1 VARATLALVLG
12 ALAACAREP
21 REPTRDLSAGR
32 SSVLRVIPDP
42 TVLGPRIVPE
52 TLDPIQFLG
61 IDPSGASRYL
71 AGGLRVLALPNGG
84 TRTSLQELP
93 ESPKSEGTGYPLPAR
108 LGGGF
113 LFVIQPSLYRSDTW
127 LSPAHPIY
135 AAPSEIAE
143 VLPGLDRL
151 YVRAANGSVVALNP
165 STGTNTDL
173 GPWPI
178 APSVPGYRALDGW
191 FAVAITDLRGAIA
204 TTDAGATWKPLSLP
218 IHPTSVDVAR
228 IDAAMGGA
236 SLVAFGARAPGDFL
250 VVRGTAAPRQPESC
264 FAVHSD
270 EAPSKLPRCPTVDP
284 PPAAALSPK
293 DAPLVRIFG
302 TRPLLAAVEDGW
314 PIGGDEAI
322 VARDGALG
330 RVSLSEGLWTAA
342 NLDAFPS
349 RPARCHPMPILVDE
363 GAPALGFACAEPRG
377 RTILYA
383 YDPARFALSE
393 IRDFDAPRAVLS
405 FGNGALAVR
414 GACDGASEPRGVRY
428 CVLSRR
434 PAGDAPRAPRWIELE
449 LASPS
454 PRSGSGGSLRAPREE
469 DPRRLLV
476 FDDGRMGVLS
486 PPSGKLAGTHLSF
499 LGEGGD
505 KSIDLNFPELA
516 PEVERALA
524 SGVWLDGFEERKAG
538 VASGWVDASGAMIG
552 VDIEEGGHVR
562 VGEYVRDAGGPVV
575 SGRYGLGWGDA
586 NRAYETTDGGAT
598 WTDIEVPK
606 PLSRSAGPGQRA
618 CGPVGCNAKGWVR
631 VGWGKRKALRPET
644 LASVRPPFRPPRD
657 LDLACESVLPT
668 PATSRPGATAD
679 RDEFFGA
686 PFLPPR
692 PDDLKIAVDAVDS
705 IDRAGRG
712 GPLARLYAWGPRS
725 DDWSH
730 VARWAV
736 RWLSPYGASA
746 DVRSTASSLAPFLSP
761 DAARRALGQAGSGS
775 LVNWLMAVGDD
786 LSSALL
792 VGRRLGLDA
801 TVLEVDADRSPL
813 EVRRGDGEPFA
824 EIDFA
829 MKAGGHWYLAS
840 HEGYGESPAAVIFR
854 VDGGQALEFAR
865 VPRASPELRPPTSR
879 LAARSDG
886 RAIGLVV
893 DGSPPSDRAIP
904 LRWVLPLDIES
915 GARGEPERLGAA
927 DLGGRPELPPCKEG
941 DTGWIL
947 DTAWVGK
954 ARIGTATPGSSG
966 MLTKLYLRVRLS
978 TGRACVERVSGSFEA
993 NPAYALSPATRFEPS
1008 EEGATLPSP
1017 LRGPLS
1023 TPVASSASDAS
1034 AWPPLAASSPPLMV
1048 SVLQAGAR
1056 SLLQC
1061 RAR

>member
-1 VARATLALVLG
+1 
-12 ALAACAREP
+12 
-21 REPTRDLSAGR
+21 
-32 SSVLRVIPDP
+32 
-42 TVLGPRIVPE
+42 
-52 TLDPIQFLG
+52 
-61 IDPSGASRYL
+61 
-71 AGGLRVLALPNGG
+71 
-84 TRTSLQELP
+84 
-93 ESPKSEGTGYPLPAR
+93 
-108 LGGGF
+108 
-113 LFVIQPSLYRSDTW
+113 
-127 LSPAHPIY
+127 
-135 AAPSEIAE
+135 
-143 VLPGLDRL
+143 
-151 YVRAANGSVVALNP
+151 
-165 STGTNTDL
+165 
-173 GPWPI
+173 
-178 APSVPGYRALDGW
+178 
-191 FAVAITDLRGAIA
+191 
-204 TTDAGATWKPLSLP
+204 
-218 IHPTSVDVAR
+218 
-228 IDAAMGGA
+228 
-236 SLVAFGARAPGDFL
+236 
-250 VVRGTAAPRQPESC
+250 
-264 FAVHSD
+264 
-270 EAPSKLPRCPTVDP
+270 
-284 PPAAALSPK
+284 
-293 DAPLVRIFG
+293 
-302 TRPLLAAVEDGW
+302 
-314 PIGGDEAI
+314 
-322 VARDGALG
+322 
-330 RVSLSEGLWTAA
+330 
-342 NLDAFPS
+342 
-349 RPARCHPMPILVDE
+349 
-363 GAPALGFACAEPRG
+363 
-377 RTILYA
+377 
-383 YDPARFALSE
+383 
-393 IRDFDAPRAVLS
+393 
-405 FGNGALAVR
+405 
-414 GACDGASEPRGVRY
+414 
-428 CVLSRR
+428 
-434 PAGDAPRAPRWIELE
+434 
-449 LASPS
+449 
-454 PRSGSGGSLRAPREE
+454 
-469 DPRRLLV
+469 
-476 FDDGRMGVLS
+476 
-486 PPSGKLAGTHLSF
+486 
-499 LGEGGD
+499 
-505 KSIDLNFPELA
+505 
-516 PEVERALA
+516 
-524 SGVWLDGFEERKAG
+524 
-538 VASGWVDASGAMIG
+538 
-552 VDIEEGGHVR
+552 
-562 VGEYVRDAGGPVV
+562 
-575 SGRYGLGWGDA
+575 
-586 NRAYETTDGGAT
+586 
-598 WTDIEVPK
+598 
-606 PLSRSAGPGQRA
+606 
-618 CGPVGCNAKGWVR
+618 
-631 VGWGKRKALRPET
+631 VGWGKPKALPPET
-644 LASVRPPFRPPRD
+644 LASVRSPFRPPRD

-668 PATSRPGATAD
+668 PATSRPAATAD
-679 RDEFFGA
+679 REEFFGA

-712 GPLARLYAWGPRS
+712 GALARLYAWGPRS

-730 VARWAV
+730 VGRWAV

-854 VDGGQALEFAR
+854 VDGGQAREFAR
-865 VPRASPELRPPTSR
+865 VPRAAPELRPPTSR

-993 NPAYALSPATRFEPS
+993 NPAYALSPPTRFEPS

-1017 LRGPLS
+1017 LRGPPS
-1023 TPVASSASDAS
+1023 TAVASSASDAS
-1034 AWPPLAASSPPLMV
+1034 GWPPLAAGSPFLMV

>member
-1 VARATLALVLG
+1 
-12 ALAACAREP
+12 
-21 REPTRDLSAGR
+21 
-32 SSVLRVIPDP
+32 
-42 TVLGPRIVPE
+42 
-52 TLDPIQFLG
+52 
-61 IDPSGASRYL
+61 
-71 AGGLRVLALPNGG
+71 
-84 TRTSLQELP
+84 
-93 ESPKSEGTGYPLPAR
+93 
-108 LGGGF
+108 
-113 LFVIQPSLYRSDTW
+113 
-127 LSPAHPIY
+127 
-135 AAPSEIAE
+135 
-143 VLPGLDRL
+143 
-151 YVRAANGSVVALNP
+151 
-165 STGTNTDL
+165 
-173 GPWPI
+173 
-178 APSVPGYRALDGW
+178 
-191 FAVAITDLRGAIA
+191 
-204 TTDAGATWKPLSLP
+204 
-218 IHPTSVDVAR
+218 
-228 IDAAMGGA
+228 
-236 SLVAFGARAPGDFL
+236 
-250 VVRGTAAPRQPESC
+250 
-264 FAVHSD
+264 
-270 EAPSKLPRCPTVDP
+270 
-284 PPAAALSPK
+284 
-293 DAPLVRIFG
+293 
-302 TRPLLAAVEDGW
+302 
-314 PIGGDEAI
+314 
-322 VARDGALG
+322 
-330 RVSLSEGLWTAA
+330 
-342 NLDAFPS
+342 
-349 RPARCHPMPILVDE
+349 MPILVDE

-377 RTILYA
+377 RMVLYT
-383 YDPARFALSE
+383 YDPARFGLSE

-414 GACDGASEPRGVRY
+414 GACDGAPEPLGVRY

-434 PAGDAPRAPRWIELE
+434 PASGDPSGGTGPRAPRWIELE
-449 LASPS
+449 LASVP
-454 PRSGSGGSLRAPREE
+454 PRSGSGGSSRAPRAD

-476 FDDGRMGVLS
+476 FDDGRVGVLS
-486 PPSGKLAGTHLSF
+486 PPSGKLAGMHLAF
-499 LGEGGD
+499 LGEGGN
-505 KSIDLNFPELA
+505 KSVDLDFPALA

-538 VASGWVDASGAMIG
+538 VASGWVESSGAMIG
-552 VDIEEGGHVR
+552 VDIGEGGQVR

-598 WTDIEVPK
+598 WNAIEVPK
-606 PLSRSAGPGQRA
+606 PLSRSAGPGERA

-631 VGWGKRKALRPET
+631 VGWGERKAAPLES

-668 PATSRPGATAD
+668 PATTRSGATAD
-679 RDEFFGA
+679 RDDFLGA
-686 PFLPPR
+686 PFLPSR
-692 PDDLKIAVDAVDS
+692 SDDLKFAVDAVDLV
-705 IDRAGRG
+705 DRAGRG
-712 GPLARLYAWGPRS
+712 EALARLYAWGPRS
-725 DDWSH
+725 DDWTH
-730 VARWAV
+730 VGRWAV

-746 DVRSTASSLAPFLSP
+746 DVRSTASSVAPFLSP

-865 VPRASPELRPPTSR
+865 VPRATPEPRPWASR

-893 DGSPPSDRAIP
+893 DGSPPSDRSIP
-904 LRWVLPLDIES
+904 LRWVLPLDIENGTS
-915 GARGEPERLGAA
+915 GEPERLGAA
-927 DLGGRPELPPCKEG
+927 DLGGRELLPCKEG

-954 ARIGTATPGSSG
+954 ARIGTATPAGSG

-978 TGRACVERVSGSFEA
+978 TGRACVERASGSFEA
-993 NPAYALSPATRFEPS
+993 NPAYALRAPS
-1008 EEGATLPSP
+1008 VP
-1017 LRGPLS
+1017 
-1023 TPVASSASDAS
+1023 DAS
-1034 AWPPLAASSPPLMV
+1034 GWAPLAAGSPPLVV